1 MFPLFILW
9 VHLIAVIIWMGG
21 MLFEFLVLTPILSR
35 SERPPQGIQRAVT
48 QRFRTIRWISII
60 TVVVTGVMNLLYEG
74 GSARLESDWGGI
86 LMIKLFFVAVA
97 IGLSIVF
104 DVVVGG
110 GDGKAA
116 AGAVQSR
123 GRLINF
129 SILILGFVTSF
140 IAIYLTR
147 F

>member
-1 MFPLFILW
+1 
-9 VHLIAVIIWMGG
+9 
-21 MLFEFLVLTPILSR
+21 
-35 SERPPQGIQRAVT
+35 
-48 QRFRTIRWISII
+48 
-60 TVVVTGVMNLLYEG
+60 
-74 GSARLESDWGGI
+74 
-86 LMIKLFFVAVA
+86 MIKLFFVAVA